1 MKRALLCLAL
11 VAGSAHAEFIDGN
24 KLLSDMKGSHGFQMS
39 ALGYVMGVADALQG
53 AVICMP
59 PSVLS
64 GQVRDMVFNYLEANP
79 AIRHFSGDMIVSD
92 VLKRSFPCA
101 ATRPPGRQL

>member
-1 MKRALLCLAL
+1 MKRFLILLTLC
-11 VAGSAHAEFIDGN
+11 GSAHAEFLDGN

-39 ALGYVMGVADALQG
+39 ALGYVMGVADTLQG
-53 AVICMP
+53 VTVCMP

-64 GQVRDMVFNYLEANP
+64 GQGLDMVRNYLEANP
-79 AIRHFSGDMIVSD
+79 AVRHFSADMIVSD